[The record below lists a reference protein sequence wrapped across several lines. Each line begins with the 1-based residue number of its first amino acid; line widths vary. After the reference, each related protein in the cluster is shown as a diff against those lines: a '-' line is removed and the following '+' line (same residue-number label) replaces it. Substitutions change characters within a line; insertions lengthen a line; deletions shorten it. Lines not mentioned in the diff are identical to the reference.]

1 MKTPLYYIPADA
13 HNRVLTMGI
22 QYFVSLSE
30 EKLANI
36 FRPPMAQ
43 KEHYE
48 PYFTMLCEQQA
59 YDY

>member
-1 MKTPLYYIPADA
+1 MLIIEYLLWGFNIF
-13 HNRVLTMGI
+13 G
-22 QYFVSLSE
+22 SLSE

-48 PYFTMLCEQQA
+48 PYFAMLCEQQA